1 MIDDVLSQAEHKMKT
16 TLEVETRELGT
27 IRTGRASAALVE
39 HLRVDYYGTP
49 TPLNQLAT
57 IQAPEAR
64 TLVIQPWDRNALE
77 PIEKGIMKSDLGIT
91 PNNDGIVIRLIF
103 PQLTQERRKD
113 LIKQVHKRLEDGKV
127 ALRNV
132 RREAQDELRAMEKRK
147 EVSEDEQKRAGE
159 RLQKLLDS
167 YVEKVDQ
174 VGKAKEAELM
184 EI

>member
-1 MIDDVLSQAEHKMKT
+1 MVFRDVLQH
-16 TLEVETRELGT
+16 
-27 IRTGRASAALVE
+27 ALV
-39 HLRVDYYGTP
+39 
-49 TPLNQLAT
+49 LAPMT
-57 IQAPEAR
+57 KGSNLPYRRLCQEFGAR
-64 TLVIQPWDRNALE
+64 
-77 PIEKGIMKSDLGIT
+77 IT
-91 PNNDGIVIRLIF
+91 MSEMTVARR
-103 PQLTQERRKD
+103 LTQDRRKD
-113 LIKQVHKRLEDGKV
+113 LIKQVHKRLEEGKV

-174 VGKAKEAELM
+174 IGKAKEAELM